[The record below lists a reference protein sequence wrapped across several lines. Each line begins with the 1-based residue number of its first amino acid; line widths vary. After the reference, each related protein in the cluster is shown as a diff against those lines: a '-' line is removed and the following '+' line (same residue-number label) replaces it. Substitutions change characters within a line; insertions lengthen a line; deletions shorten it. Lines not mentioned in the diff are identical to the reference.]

1 MPEVRTAERTHGMHR
16 DGVVPGARLADAP
29 DQRVDR
35 SPGWWIGATLGVA
48 SFLLYLVN
56 LDQPSDNPD
65 EFYHMLAARGL
76 LETGEPRIAEGVYR
90 RGVLFTH
97 LVAASFRLLGE
108 SLVAARMPSVLATV
122 AIVLLLFLWVRREA
136 GPTAAALVAGFYA
149 VSPFAIEIAQFCRFY
164 ALQTL
169 AFLGSTWLVV
179 ETLGRPTRPAVQLL
193 RLLAAAGLALLAV
206 QLQPTTYLG
215 LAALAAWVVP
225 VLVLRLLRRADLSWS
240 ARLSRLLGGA
250 LLVAVGLGLALASG
264 WLAELWVLY
273 REPPLF
279 NLPMKEQFWFYYVRY
294 LLFYP
299 TLWTTIGV
307 LAILAIVRAPLLGA
321 VATVL
326 FAVSFVLGS
335 FGGSK
340 GLRYLAYAQPFLF
353 VIWGLAIAAL
363 LPLLAAAGRWLAERL
378 EVALAELGGA
388 ARPASRAL
396 VGAALAML
404 LLANPFWLRSASVLA
419 DLPLGP
425 ETPDTDWRR
434 AAPLLVPLLAETA
447 VVVNTEELGPLFYF
461 DRHDILFSPSK
472 LAELPPENRADFARD
487 PRTGRPVI
495 GSLETLEKVI
505 RCAPSGL
512 FLAPALHWRRPHLAT
527 PEAVALLDRLAEPV
541 EMPPDSHVFAYRWRH
556 EPSEAAEICGALPL
570 PAAARAR

>member
-1 MPEVRTAERTHGMHR
+1 MRRN
-16 DGVVPGARLADAP
+16 GVTPGARVTDALH
-29 DQRVDR
+29 QRVPEN
-35 SPGWWIGATLGVA
+35 PGFWGGAALGVA

-97 LVAASFRLLGE
+97 LVAGSFRLWGE
-108 SLVAARMPSVLATV
+108 NLVAARMPSVLATV
-122 AIVLLLFLWVRREA
+122 VIVLLLFLWVRREA
-136 GPTAAALVAGFYA
+136 GPTAAALVAGLYA

-179 ETLGRPTRPAVQLL
+179 ETLGRPARPAVQLL

-215 LAALAAWVVP
+215 LTALAAWAVP
-225 VLVLRLLRRADLSWS
+225 VLVLRLLRRADLSWP

-250 LLVAVGLGLALASG
+250 LLVAIGLGLALASG

-279 NLPMKEQFWFYYVRY
+279 NLPMKEQFWFYYVWY
-294 LLFYP
+294 LLLYP

-307 LAILAIVRAPLLGA
+307 LAILAIARAPRLGG
-321 VATVL
+321 VATVV
-326 FAVSFVLGS
+326 FAVSFLIGS

-353 VIWGLAIAAL
+353 IVWGLAIAGL
-363 LPLLAAAGRWLAERL
+363 LPSLVPVVRRLTERL
-378 EVALAELGGA
+378 ERALAELGGA
-388 ARPASRAL
+388 ARLASRAL
-396 VGAALAML
+396 IGGALAIL

-434 AAPLLVPLLAETA
+434 AAPVLVPMLAEAT
-447 VVVNTEELGPLFYF
+447 VVINTEELGPLFYF
-461 DRHDILFSPSK
+461 DRHDILFNPSK
-472 LAELPPENRADFARD
+472 LAELPPDNRADFDRD

-495 GSLETLEKVI
+495 GSLEALEKVI
-505 RCAPSGL
+505 RCTPSGL
-512 FLAPALHWRRPHLAT
+512 FLAPALHWRRPYLAT

-541 EMPPDSHVFAYRWRH
+541 EMPADSHVFAYRWRH
-556 EPSEAAEICGALPL
+556 EPSEAVEICGALPL

>member
-16 DGVVPGARLADAP
+16 DGVVPGVRLADAP

-108 SLVAARMPSVLATV
+108 SLAAARMPSVLATV

-136 GPTAAALVAGFYA
+136 GPTAAVLVAGFYA

-179 ETLGRPTRPAVQLL
+179 ETLGRPARPAVQLL

-225 VLVLRLLRRADLSWS
+225 VLVLRLLRRADLSWP

-353 VIWGLAIAAL
+353 VVWGLAIAAL
-363 LPLLAAAGRWLAERL
+363 LPSLAAAGRWLAERL

-396 VGAALAML
+396 VGAAFATL

-419 DLPLGP
+419 DRPLGP

-495 GSLETLEKVI
+495 GSLEALEKVI

-527 PEAVALLDRLAEPV
+527 PEAVALLDRLAESV
-541 EMPPDSHVFAYRWRH
+541 EMPPESHVFAYRWQH

-570 PAAARAR
+570 PTAARTR